1 MQKKGL
7 KYYSLFATMLF
18 VLPVLLQLFKIQH
31 GFDKIVAV
39 LTYVLIAVSFVYNYV
54 DLKKRDAFA
63 PAFEF
68 DNAYKLDV
76 FSYLVA
82 LGFFVEFI
90 SNVATLVKLF
100 LNDNGLVISYI
111 VPLIMC
117 ALFALLSSFYFVMV
131 GLSFGTKD
139 YDFRSF
145 KLYHIVLLLW
155 AVFKLM
161 TLFGQVIRITYDVN
175 AVLRYLSIMVL
186 AFFFY
191 YFVAEVEN
199 NGGANIHTIYC
210 ARMCAYCSG
219 FYCLDRLMLLITKQ
233 VDLNSNN
240 TYFAITLMFV
250 CLFALFFEKNI
261 LHNST
266 NEE

>member
-1 MQKKGL
+1 
-7 KYYSLFATMLF
+7 MLF
-18 VLPVLLQLFKIQH
+18 VLPVLLQLVKIQY

-39 LTYVLIAVSFVYNYV
+39 LTYLFISISFIYNYV
-54 DLKKRDAFA
+54 DLKKRGSFGRAFN
-63 PAFEF
+63 F

-82 LGFFVEFI
+82 FGFFVEFI

-100 LNDNGLVISYI
+100 LDKNGLIISYLVPI
-111 VPLIMC
+111 VMC

-131 GLSFGTKD
+131 GLSFGTRN

-145 KLYHIVLLLW
+145 KLYHIVILLW
-155 AVFKLM
+155 AIFKLM
-161 TLFGQVIRITYDVN
+161 TLFGQVIRITYDIN

-186 AFFFY
+186 SFFFY
-191 YFVAEVEN
+191 YFVAEVESED
-199 NGGANIHTIYC
+199 GASIYTVYC

-250 CLFALFFEKNI
+250 CLFALFFEKSI
-261 LHNST
+261 LHNNT
-266 NEE
+266 IEE